1 MQGQRRAAQAHFSR
15 AVGCSFQPGQ
25 GYNPGGMNRAQAYI
39 FRQVGV
45 STLFIVVTLTAVIWL
60 TQAMRFI
67 RFILNKGLSLDIF
80 FYITSL
86 LLPSFILITLPVSL
100 FFATLF
106 TLNKL
111 TNDRELI
118 VLRSSG
124 MSHWQAA
131 KPVIYLGLLC
141 VAICY
146 SISLYLL
153 PVSIQEFRR
162 VQSVARENF
171 SAALLLEGTFNS
183 VSQNLTIYVRS
194 REGNEIYGILVQ
206 DNRKPETP
214 TTIMAK
220 RGAVEAGPDGPRVIL
235 FEGNRQELDRKTG
248 NLSVLYFKQYSVEVN
263 LLGEEQR
270 GWREPGERF
279 LGELLYPDD
288 SPNDRYYR
296 TKLIAEGHSRLAA
309 PLLALTLPFIALF
322 VLLPGQFNKRGQL
335 PRLLFAVIVAAA
347 VQGLAVAL
355 LQIAAK
361 QLLFVPLLYLNALV
375 PLAVGAWILSPRAG
389 PAPLLRP
396 AMASAK

>member
-1 MQGQRRAAQAHFSR
+1 
-15 AVGCSFQPGQ
+15 
-25 GYNPGGMNRAQAYI
+25 MNRAQAYI

-45 STLFIVVTLTAVIWL
+45 STVFIVVTLTAVIWL

-86 LLPSFILITLPVSL
+86 LLPSFLLITLPVSL

-131 KPVIYLGLLC
+131 KPVIYLCFLGI
-141 VAICY
+141 AIGY
-146 SISLYLL
+146 AISLYFL
-153 PVSIQEFRR
+153 PLSVQEFRR
-162 VQSVARENF
+162 VQTAARENF

-194 REGNEIYGILVQ
+194 REGNEIFGILVQ
-206 DNRKPETP
+206 DNRKPATP

-220 RGAVEAGPDGPRVIL
+220 RGAVEGGPEGPRVIL

-248 NLSVLYFKQYSVEVN
+248 NLSVLYFKQYSFEVS
-263 LLGEEQR
+263 LLGEER
-270 GWREPGERF
+270 REWREPGERF
-279 LGELLYPDD
+279 LFELLYPDD
-288 SPNDRYYR
+288 SPHDRQYR
-296 TKLIAEGHSRLAA
+296 NKLIAEGHSRIVA
-309 PLLALTLPFIALF
+309 PILALSLPFIALF
-322 VLLPGQFNKRGQL
+322 ILLPGQFNKRGQL
-335 PRLLFAVIVAAA
+335 PRLLAAVVIAAA
-347 VQGLAVAL
+347 VQGLAVAI
-355 LQIAAK
+355 LQLASK
-361 QLLFVPLLYLNALV
+361 QLLFVPLMYLNALV
-375 PLAVGAWILSPRAG
+375 PLVVGAWILSPRTRA
-389 PAPLLRP
+389 APMMRP
-396 AMASAK
+396 AMAAAK

>member
-1 MQGQRRAAQAHFSR
+1 
-15 AVGCSFQPGQ
+15 
-25 GYNPGGMNRAQAYI
+25 MNRAQAYI
-39 FRQVGV
+39 FRQVCV
-45 STLFIVVTLTAVIWL
+45 STVFIVVTLTAVIWL

-131 KPVIYLGLLC
+131 KPVIYLGLMC

-146 SISLYLL
+146 SVSLYFL

-162 VQSVARENF
+162 VQTTARENF

-183 VSQNLTIYVRS
+183 VGQNLTIYVRS
-194 REGNEIYGILVQ
+194 REGNEIFGILVQ
-206 DNRKPETP
+206 DNRKPEAP

-279 LGELLYPDD
+279 LLELLYPDD
-288 SPNDRYYR
+288 SPHDRQYR
-296 TKLIAEGHSRLAA
+296 TKLIAEGHSRIAA

-322 VLLPGQFNKRGQL
+322 ILLPGQFNKRGQL
-335 PRLLFAVIVAAA
+335 PRLLVAVVIAAA

-355 LQIAAK
+355 LQVAAK
-361 QLLFVPLLYLNALV
+361 QLLFLPLMYLNALV
-375 PLAVGAWILSPRAG
+375 PLAVGAWILSPRG
-389 PAPLLRP
+389 RGTPFLRP
-396 AMASAK
+396 PVAAAK

>member
-1 MQGQRRAAQAHFSR
+1 
-15 AVGCSFQPGQ
+15 
-25 GYNPGGMNRAQAYI
+25 MNRAQAYI

-45 STLFIVVTLTAVIWL
+45 STVFIVVTLTAVIWL

-67 RFILNKGLSLDIF
+67 RFILNKGLSLDVF

-131 KPVIYLGLLC
+131 KPVIFLALIG

-146 SISLYLL
+146 AISLYLL

-183 VSQNLTIYVRS
+183 VNQNLTIYVRS
-194 REGNEIYGILVQ
+194 REGNEIFGILVQ

-220 RGAVEAGPDGPRVIL
+220 RGAVEAGPEGPRVIL

-248 NLSVLYFKQYSVEVN
+248 NLSILYFKQYSFEVS
-263 LLGEEQR
+263 LFGEDRRE
-270 GWREPGERF
+270 WREPGERF
-279 LGELLYPDD
+279 LGQLFFPDD
-288 SPNDRYYR
+288 SANDRYYR
-296 TKLIAEGHSRLAA
+296 TKLIAEGHSRLVA
-309 PLLALTLPFIALF
+309 PNLALTLPFIALF

-335 PRLLFAVIVAAA
+335 PRLLLAVGIAAM

-361 QLLFVPLLYLNALV
+361 QLAFVPIMYLNALV
-375 PLAVGAWILSPRAG
+375 PLAVGAWILSPRARA
-389 PAPLLRP
+389 APLR
-396 AMASAK
+396 AAVAAAK

>member
-1 MQGQRRAAQAHFSR
+1 
-15 AVGCSFQPGQ
+15 
-25 GYNPGGMNRAQAYI
+25 MNRAQAYI

-67 RFILNKGLSLDIF
+67 RFILNKGLSLDVF

-131 KPVIYLGLLC
+131 KPVIYLGFVC
-141 VAICY
+141 IAICY
-146 SISLYLL
+146 AISLYFL
-153 PVSIQEFRR
+153 PLSVQEFRR
-162 VQSVARENF
+162 VQTAARENF

-194 REGNEIYGILVQ
+194 REGNEIFGILVQ
-206 DNRKPETP
+206 DNRKPGTP

-220 RGAVEAGPDGPRVIL
+220 RGAVESGPDGPRVIL

-248 NLSVLYFKQYSVEVN
+248 KLSVLYFKQYSFEVN
-263 LLGEEQR
+263 LLGEER
-270 GWREPGERF
+270 REWREPGERF
-279 LGELLYPDD
+279 VHELLNPDD
-288 SPNDRYYR
+288 SAHDKFYR
-296 TKLIAEGHSRLAA
+296 TKLIAEGHSRIVT
-309 PLLALTLPFIALF
+309 PILALTLPFIALF
-322 VLLPGQFNKRGQL
+322 ILLPGQFNKRGQL
-335 PRLLFAVIVAAA
+335 PRLLLAVVIAAA
-347 VQGLAVAL
+347 VQGLAVAF
-355 LQIAAK
+355 LQLASK
-361 QLLFVPLLYLNALV
+361 QLIFVPLMYLNAFI
-375 PLAVGAWILSPRAG
+375 PLAVGAWILSPHTRAG
-389 PAPLLRP
+389 PALRP
-396 AMASAK
+396 ATAPAK

>member
-1 MQGQRRAAQAHFSR
+1 
-15 AVGCSFQPGQ
+15 
-25 GYNPGGMNRAQAYI
+25 MNRAQAYI
-39 FRQVGV
+39 FRQVGI
-45 STLFIVVTLTAVIWL
+45 STVFIVVTLTAVIWL

-67 RFILNKGLSLDIF
+67 RFILNKGLSIDVF

-86 LLPSFILITLPVSL
+86 LLPSFLLITLPVSL
-100 FFATLF
+100 FFAALF

-131 KPVIYLGLLC
+131 TPVIHLGFLGIA
-141 VAICY
+141 VCY
-146 SISLYLL
+146 AISLYLL

-220 RGAVEAGPDGPRVIL
+220 RGAVEAGPEGPRVLL
-235 FEGNRQELDRKTG
+235 FEGNRQELDRKSG
-248 NLSVLYFKQYSVEVN
+248 NLSVLYFKEYSFEVN
-263 LLGEEQR
+263 LLGEDRRE
-270 GWREPGERF
+270 WREPGERF
-279 LGELLYPDD
+279 LNELLYPDN
-288 SPNDRYYR
+288 SPNDRQYR
-296 TKLIAEGHSRLAA
+296 NKLIAEGHSRIVAPILAI
-309 PLLALTLPFIALF
+309 TLPFIALF
-322 VLLPGQFNKRGQL
+322 ILLPGQFNKRGQL
-335 PRLLFAVIVAAA
+335 PRLLIAVGIAAG

-355 LQIAAK
+355 LQLASKDLI
-361 QLLFVPLLYLNALV
+361 FVPLMYLNAVV
-375 PLAVGAWILSPRAG
+375 PLVVGAWILSPRARSPG
-389 PAPLLRP
+389 AFRP
-396 AMASAK
+396 ATARVK

>member
-1 MQGQRRAAQAHFSR
+1 
-15 AVGCSFQPGQ
+15 
-25 GYNPGGMNRAQAYI
+25 MNRAQAYI
-39 FRQVGV
+39 FRQVGL

-67 RFILNKGLSLDIF
+67 RFILNKGLSIDVF

-131 KPVIYLGLLC
+131 KPVIYLALLC

-153 PVSIQEFRR
+153 PLSIQEFRR
-162 VQSVARENF
+162 VQSAARENF

-194 REGNEIYGILVQ
+194 REGNEIFGILVQ
-206 DNRKPETP
+206 DNRKPDTP

-248 NLSVLYFKQYSVEVN
+248 NLSMLYFKQYSVEVN
-263 LLGEEQR
+263 LLGEEPR

-279 LGELLYPDD
+279 IGELLYPDD
-288 SPNDRYYR
+288 SPNDRFYR
-296 TKLIAEGHSRLAA
+296 TKLIAEGHSRLVA

-322 VLLPGQFNKRGQL
+322 ILLPGQFNKRGQL
-335 PRLLFAVIVAAA
+335 PRLLFAVVVAAA

-355 LQIAAK
+355 LQVAAK
-361 QLLFVPLLYLNALV
+361 QLLFLPLLYLNALV
-375 PLAVGAWILSPRAG
+375 PLALGAWILSPRTRET
-389 PAPLLRP
+389 PLLRP
-396 AMASAK
+396 AIAPAK

>member
-1 MQGQRRAAQAHFSR
+1 
-15 AVGCSFQPGQ
+15 VGCSFEAGQ
-25 GYNPGGMNRAQAYI
+25 RYNPTRMNRAQAYI

-67 RFILNKGLSLDIF
+67 RFILNKGLSIDIF

-153 PVSIQEFRR
+153 PLSIQEFRR
-162 VQSVARENF
+162 VQTAARENF

-194 REGNEIYGILVQ
+194 REGNEIFGILVQ
-206 DNRKPETP
+206 DNRKPDAP

-263 LLGEEQR
+263 LLGEEPR

-279 LGELLYPDD
+279 IGELLYPDD
-288 SPNDRYYR
+288 SPNDRFYR

-322 VLLPGQFNKRGQL
+322 ILLPGQFNKRGQL
-335 PRLLFAVIVAAA
+335 PRLLFAVVVAAA

-355 LQIAAK
+355 LQVAAK
-361 QLLFVPLLYLNALV
+361 QLLFVPLMYLNALV
-375 PLAVGAWILSPRAG
+375 PLAVGAWILSPRTREM
-389 PAPLLRP
+389 PLLRP
-396 AMASAK
+396 AIAPAK

>member
-1 MQGQRRAAQAHFSR
+1 
-15 AVGCSFQPGQ
+15 
-25 GYNPGGMNRAQAYI
+25 MNRAQAYI
-39 FRQVGV
+39 FRQVGL
-45 STLFIVVTLTAVIWL
+45 STVFIVLTLTAVIWL
-60 TQAMRFI
+60 TQAMRFV

-100 FFATLF
+100 FFAALF

-131 KPVIYLGLLC
+131 APVIYLGLLG
-141 VAICY
+141 VSICY
-146 SISLYLL
+146 AISLYLL

-162 VQSVARENF
+162 VQSAARENF

-183 VSQNLTIYVRS
+183 VSPNLTIYVRS
-194 REGNEIYGILVQ
+194 REGSEIYGILVQ
-206 DNRKPETP
+206 DDRKHETP

-220 RGAVEAGPDGPRVIL
+220 RGAVEAGPEGPRVVL

-248 NLSVLYFKQYSVEVN
+248 NLSVLYFKQYSFEVN
-263 LLGEEQR
+263 LLGEER
-270 GWREPGERF
+270 RDWREPGERF
-279 LGELLYPDD
+279 LNDLLNPDD
-288 SPNDRYYR
+288 SPHDRFYR
-296 TKLIAEGHSRLAA
+296 AKLIAEGHSRIVT
-309 PLLALTLPFIALF
+309 PILALTLPFIALF

-335 PRLLFAVIVAAA
+335 PRLVAAVAIAAA

-355 LQIAAK
+355 LQLAAK
-361 QLLFVPLLYLNALV
+361 QLVFVPLMYLNAAA
-375 PLAVGAWILSPRAG
+375 PLIVGAWILSPHARA
-389 PAPLLRP
+389 APLLRP
-396 AMASAK
+396 AAAPAK